1 MSDGDGGP
9 TDRDDGAERD
19 AGSADTS
26 GADTSGTDT
35 DGADD
40 VTDDGVEFTE
50 PDRDGPGPELG
61 SGGATDAFGDGA
73 ADPLNEGAT
82 DPFDELGPASGD
94 AGDIDDLDD
103 AFEQM
108 EVGDLGDGD
117 VWESLDGDADGVG
130 GPAAEFGPSE
140 TDAPGRGDAPDAGR
154 ADRTVD
160 KRAYCQQC
168 PHFTAPPEAACTH
181 EGTEIVEVVDV
192 DEFRVRNCP
201 VVSRADRAAES
212 ARDT

>member
-1 MSDGDGGP
+1 VSDGDGGP
-9 TDRDDGAERD
+9 TDAGGWTGSNPDDPDGAE
-19 AGSADTS
+19 AD
-26 GADTSGTDT
+26 GAEA

-40 VTDDGVEFTE
+40 ATDDGVEFAE
-50 PDRDGPGPELG
+50 PDRDGPGPALG
-61 SGGATDAFGDGA
+61 SGGAADALDGEA
-73 ADPLNEGAT
+73 M

-94 AGDIDDLDD
+94 AGDFDDLDD

-108 EVGDLGDGD
+108 DVGDLDDGD
-117 VWESLDGDADGVG
+117 VWESLDEGADGIG
-130 GPAAEFGPSE
+130 GPASEFGPV
-140 TDAPGRGDAPDAGR
+140 AGVPGRGGGSVSGH

-168 PHFTAPPEAACTH
+168 PHFTAPPEAACSH

-201 VVSRADRAAES
+201 VVSRSDRAADS